1 MHTFWLTKH
10 KTILFQTLIPN
21 PISMLRLTKW
31 WYLQNSLFIATIG
44 STAFLYC
51 PHVGLFVY
59 DDVFALSY
67 SVCKLYKV
75 DNEVK
80 FVSFYDN
87 IGLHVILY
95 IYFLN
100 FNSLV
105 ALTCTC
111 VVHEWI
117 SIHILRTEIVIELDI
132 KLNKW
137 KKFYLK
143 LYTKVLS
150 FLFHYDL
157 KLIYKHRSIFRAYGM
172 DSLKYINMRL
182 CIMDL

>member
-1 MHTFWLTKH
+1 MHIFWATKH

-31 WYLQNSLFIATIG
+31 WCLQNSLFIATIG

-51 PHVGLFVY
+51 PHVALFVY

-87 IGLHVILY
+87 IGLHVILH
-95 IYFLN
+95 IYTSWFSTL
-100 FNSLV
+100 LV

-111 VVHEWI
+111 VLSMNEYQFIFYVQKSWLNWTLNWI
-117 SIHILRTEIVIELDI
+117 NEKSFN
-132 KLNKW
+132 LNS
-137 KKFYLK
+137 
-143 LYTKVLS
+143 T
-150 FLFHYDL
+150 
-157 KLIYKHRSIFRAYGM
+157 
-172 DSLKYINMRL
+172 
-182 CIMDL
+182 

>member
-31 WYLQNSLFIATIG
+31 WCLQNSLFIATIG

-51 PHVGLFVY
+51 PHVALFVY

-87 IGLHVILY
+87 IGLHVILH
-95 IYFLN
+95 I
-100 FNSLV
+100 
-105 ALTCTC
+105 
-111 VVHEWI
+111 VHEWI
-117 SIHILRTEIVIELDI
+117 SIHILCTKIVIELDI

-137 KKFYLK
+137 KKFQLK
-143 LYTKVLS
+143 FYTK
-150 FLFHYDL
+150 FLVFCF
-157 KLIYKHRSIFRAYGM
+157 IMIWS
-172 DSLKYINMRL
+172 SL
-182 CIMDL
+182 

>member
-1 MHTFWLTKH
+1 MHTYNPRTFWMTKH

-21 PISMLRLTKW
+21 LIGMLRLTKW

-51 PHVGLFVY
+51 PHVGSFVY

-87 IGLHVILY
+87 IGLHVILH

-111 VVHEWI
+111 VMSMNEYQFIYYEQKSWLNWTLNWI
-117 SIHILRTEIVIELDI
+117 NGKISLQILH
-132 KLNKW
+132 K
-137 KKFYLK
+137 
-143 LYTKVLS
+143 S
-150 FLFHYDL
+150 F
-157 KLIYKHRSIFRAYGM
+157 
-172 DSLKYINMRL
+172 
-182 CIMDL
+182 